1 MEKHKQFLK
10 SFSVVLAG
18 FILFLYFSCKNEI
31 KTVIETTVPVLTTN
45 LTNITTITAD
55 IIGKVTRNGGA
66 DVTSQGI
73 CWGINE
79 NPTIAGDKISIGA
92 GSESFTIK
100 ITGLTPGTNYYVR
113 AYATSSAGTG
123 YGDQKSFQTQSEIIS
138 DIDGN
143 IYHSVKIGTQL
154 WMVENL
160 KTTKYRNGDPIP
172 NVTDG
177 NSWGIGSAGAY
188 CWYNNDGP
196 TNKNSYGAL
205 YNWHAVNTGNLC
217 PTGWHVPTTVD
228 WTVLTDYLGGLAVA
242 GGKLKQTET
251 TGWVSPNT
259 GATNETGF
267 AAVGG
272 GIRNTTNGT
281 FVQLGTNGYWW
292 SVTEST
298 TTHSLRRGM
307 ASPNASVSVGDN
319 PKNYGLSVRCLKD
332 AASSP
337 VSSLDYRFD
346 GSISLPVLQNYLSR
360 AIHMGQLGTGVGN
373 TVDNIRM
380 VKNIGAKYLGRV
392 MFVFGKESTFPQRL
406 QTTITIG
413 AQIHANDPDVILEG
427 GVFEYVSTDVNTL
440 PIPAYVFQQF
450 NLPVETRNFRQ
461 AEMVFADN
469 PIINRPY
476 TVPDITKMET
486 RLWYYYLATAQ
497 IDAGIESIHWGYFE
511 PQAVND
517 KASGYTIYFDMFRRV
532 RLYAK
537 THARRHF
544 VLCNA
549 DANVA
554 PGSGGDLL
562 FDFGSGNLHS
572 NGIREIASEP
582 QKCEL
587 YSKYGS
593 SGNGVTPSGWATTR
607 LPFLTHFDNN
617 GVYGSNSGT
626 PGNGTWNW
634 DEITWFANQ
643 PETYRNEFLRYADNY
658 ISNIWPN
665 NAGHLEMPGIRIIS
679 PAMNGTSNYFA
690 NSSSL
695 YPWGFNQEETIRQIW
710 GVK

>member
-1 MEKHKQFLK
+1 MKNLQQFSR
-10 SFSVVLAG
+10 SFLAVFAG
-18 FILFLYFSCKNEI
+18 LMLLLLFSCKKELKI
-31 KTVIETTVPVLTTN
+31 IVAPTVPVLTTN
-45 LTNITTITAD
+45 VNNFSSTTAD
-55 IIGKVTRNGGA
+55 IEGKVTSNGGSA
-66 DVTSQGI
+66 VSSQGI

-79 NPTIAGDKISIGA
+79 NPTISGNKIIGT

-100 ITGLTPGTNYYVR
+100 ITGLTPGINYYVR
-113 AYATSSAGTG
+113 AYATNGAGTG
-123 YGDQKSFQTQSEIIS
+123 YGNQKSFQTSIEQIT

-143 IYHSVKIGTQL
+143 IYHSVKIGTQV

-160 KTTKYRNGDPIP
+160 KTTKYRDGSPIP

-177 NSWGIGSAGAY
+177 NSWGTGSTGAY

-196 TNKNSYGAL
+196 TYKNIQGTL
-205 YNWHAVNTGNLC
+205 YNWQAVNTGNLC
-217 PTGWHVPTTVD
+217 PTGWHVPNTVD

-242 GGKLKQTET
+242 GGKLKQTGT
-251 TGWVSPNT
+251 TGWADPNI

-267 AAVGG
+267 IAVGG
-272 GIRNTTNGT
+272 GMRNTTNGT
-281 FVQLGTNGYWW
+281 FAQIGTNGYWW
-292 SVTEST
+292 SATEST

-307 ASPNASVSVGDN
+307 ASPSASVSVGDN
-319 PKNYGLSVRCLKD
+319 PKNYGLSVRCIKD
-332 AASSP
+332 VVSGP
-337 VSSLDYRFD
+337 VNTKDYHFD
-346 GSISLPVLQNYLSR
+346 GSISLEVLQNYLSR
-360 AIHMGQLGTGVGN
+360 AIHMGRLGEGVGN

-380 VKNIGAKYLGRV
+380 VINVGAKYLGRV
-392 MFVFGKESTFPQRL
+392 IVIFGKESTVPQRL
-406 QTTITIG
+406 QTTRTIG
-413 AQIHANDPDVILEG
+413 AQIHSLDPDIILEG
-427 GVFEYVSTDVNTL
+427 GIFEYASTDVNTL

-461 AEMVFADN
+461 ADMVFADN

-486 RLWYYYLATAQ
+486 RLWYYYLATSQ
-497 IDAGIESIHWGYFE
+497 IDAGIESIHWGFFE

-517 KASGYTIYFDMFRRV
+517 KASGYTNYFDMLARV

-554 PGSGGDLL
+554 PGNGDILL

-572 NGIREIASEP
+572 NGVREIIAEP
-582 QKCEL
+582 QKIEI
-587 YSKYGS
+587 YGKYGS

-617 GVYGSNSGT
+617 GVYGINSGT

-643 PETYRNEFLRYADNY
+643 PEAYRNEFLRYADNY
-658 ISNIWPN
+658 ISNIWPG
-665 NAGHLEMPGIRIIS
+665 NAGHLEMPGIRVIS
-679 PAMNGTSNYFA
+679 PAINGTSNYFA
-690 NSSSL
+690 NSGAL
-695 YPWGFNQEETIRQIW
+695 YPWGFSQEETIRQIW
-710 GVK
+710 AAK